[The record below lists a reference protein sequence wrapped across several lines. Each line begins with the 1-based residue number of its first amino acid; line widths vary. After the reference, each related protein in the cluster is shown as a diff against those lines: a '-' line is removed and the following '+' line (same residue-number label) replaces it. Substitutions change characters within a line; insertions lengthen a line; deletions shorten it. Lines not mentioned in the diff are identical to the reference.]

1 MLSLS
6 RSSCSFLIWSI
17 RSVCASRARRAST
30 SCRRAVFS
38 FVRPAGTGAG
48 AEEEEGEEEEEEEGA
63 TRQKD
68 SVSSLPG
75 GKSDT

>member
-48 AEEEEGEEEEEEEGA
+48 VEEEEGEEEEEGA